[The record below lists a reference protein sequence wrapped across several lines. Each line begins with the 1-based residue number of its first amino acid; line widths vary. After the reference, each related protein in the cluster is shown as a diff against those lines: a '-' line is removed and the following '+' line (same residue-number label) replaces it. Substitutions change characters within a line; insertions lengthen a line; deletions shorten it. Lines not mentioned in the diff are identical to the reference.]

1 MQNTFEAIS
10 LLSRGQRW
18 KIGVA
23 RVIDFLISEMN
34 RYDALKGD
42 VSLEQKLAE
51 KYAKKLSRFSGDRK
65 PYFSKNVYGHT
76 IIIYKNTFKQENN

>member
-18 KIGVA
+18 KVA
-23 RVIDFLISEMN
+23 IARLIDFLISEIN
-34 RYDALKGD
+34 QYDSLKGD
-42 VSLEQKLAE
+42 INFEQKLAE
-51 KYAKKLSRFSGDRK
+51 KYAKKLSEFPGDRK

-76 IIIYKNTFKQENN
+76 ILIYKNTFKQESN

>member
-18 KIGVA
+18 KVA
-23 RVIDFLISEMN
+23 IARLIDFLISEIN
-34 RYDALKGD
+34 QCDSLKGD
-42 VSLEQKLAE
+42 INFEQKLAE
-51 KYAKKLSRFSGDRK
+51 KYAKKLSGFSGDRK

-76 IIIYKNTFKQENN
+76 ILIYKNTFKQESK